1 MKVQPEAHLWA
12 GTFERDAEDVLA
24 LLRDLAAD
32 IASNITVAIDTATTS
47 AGETRKV
54 DPDAYAAFL
63 AGVHYNAQMS
73 PKGLE
78 QAVALFHTAIAKDP
92 DFAAPVA
99 HLAVA
104 MFNLLAT
111 AVLDPREHID
121 RLTHLAASAVRLDPL
136 LPEAWAAHAWSGL
149 LKCDLPAAV
158 DSLQRGIS
166 AAPSHSYPHL
176 MAVLAFT
183 AQRAFDRA
191 IAAAHRVLELDP
203 WAPWASAMM
212 GWALHYAGR
221 DAEAIPHLHRV
232 LELHPDC
239 MIARF
244 ILPKSLLRSGDEAGA
259 IAAAQQSLAAYPD
272 NAIVLGYAA
281 FVLSHTGHHIEAHQL
296 LERLYSLRAATGW
309 VCPYYVAIALGALGR
324 RDEAF
329 AELERMVAG
338 ESVNGYLLAIDPFLE
353 PLRDD
358 ARFDRIVEAIGVG
371 SKERGSLS

>member
-1 MKVQPEAHLWA
+1 
-12 GTFERDAEDVLA
+12 
-24 LLRDLAAD
+24 
-32 IASNITVAIDTATTS
+32 
-47 AGETRKV
+47 
-54 DPDAYAAFL
+54 
-63 AGVHYNAQMS
+63 
-73 PKGLE
+73 
-78 QAVALFHTAIAKDP
+78 
-92 DFAAPVA
+92 
-99 HLAVA
+99 
-104 MFNLLAT
+104 
-111 AVLDPREHID
+111 VLDPREHLD

-149 LKCDLPAAV
+149 LRGDLPAAV

-232 LELHPDC
+232 LELHPDY

-353 PLRDD
+353 PLRND
-358 ARFDRIVEAIGVG
+358 ARFDRVVEAIGVG
-371 SKERGSLS
+371 SKARGSPS